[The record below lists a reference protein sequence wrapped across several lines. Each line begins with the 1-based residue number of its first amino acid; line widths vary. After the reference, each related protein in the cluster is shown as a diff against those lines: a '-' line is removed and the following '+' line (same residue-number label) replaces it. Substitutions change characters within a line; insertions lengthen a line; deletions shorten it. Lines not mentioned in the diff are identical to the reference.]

1 MVEPLLNGNEIM
13 EFTGLPPGPE
23 VGVIREALLQAQIR
37 GEVTDVS
44 SAVAFVRGC
53 LRDMEK

>member
-1 MVEPLLNGNEIM
+1 M

-23 VGVIREALLQAQIR
+23 VGVIRETLLQAQIR